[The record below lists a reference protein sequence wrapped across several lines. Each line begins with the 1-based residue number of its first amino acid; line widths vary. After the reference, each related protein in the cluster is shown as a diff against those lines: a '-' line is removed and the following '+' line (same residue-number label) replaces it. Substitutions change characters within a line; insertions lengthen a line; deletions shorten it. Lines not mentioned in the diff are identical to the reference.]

1 MKRKDFLKVS
11 LSEENNVEVVV
22 AKTVRADEKFIKRK
36 IRAFQDDIE
45 DLETELEKRL
55 STNTELDASTVEN
68 IYGRIRTLQ
77 NSIELYESFS
87 NKYL

>member
-55 STNTELDASTVEN
+55 STNTEIDSSTVEN

-77 NSIELYESFS
+77 TSIELYESFS
-87 NKYL
+87 KKYL